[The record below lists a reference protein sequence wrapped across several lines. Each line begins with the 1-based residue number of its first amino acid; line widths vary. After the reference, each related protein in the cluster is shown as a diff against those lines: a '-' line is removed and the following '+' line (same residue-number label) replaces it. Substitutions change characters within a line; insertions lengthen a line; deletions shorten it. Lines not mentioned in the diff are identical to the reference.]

1 MLVVK
6 NLLRRKVRS
15 LLTIVG
21 VAVGI
26 ATVVALVSVARGL
39 RKQFNDF
46 FTAGNAHLVLTRAGA
61 SDPFISYL
69 PDTLVEVL
77 LQTEHVAAVHPFL
90 FAAQQLPSQPFFFFY
105 GTTPGS
111 PFLAQI
117 RIIEGRSLFDSDR
130 LSGEICLG
138 RAAAKHLRIGVD
150 ATLTLGNEPF
160 EVVGIFESPTPLLDS
175 GGLLRFEDAQRIA
188 GLEGKMS
195 SALVHLDHFSD
206 EVLAAA
212 ERNLEAAFPEVEAT
226 VPAEFSYA
234 FDEFD
239 LADQAVTVITFLAVF
254 VGGLGV
260 MNTMLMSVFE
270 RTREIGI
277 LQAVGWSKAMI
288 LRQILVEGLVVCLL
302 GGPLGIG
309 LGIAAVQVVGSI
321 GELSWVSGDYGTD
334 VFVQAMVVAVGMG
347 LVGAV
352 YPALRAVRIPPV
364 EALRYE

>member
-1 MLVVK
+1 M
-6 NLLRRKVRS
+6 
-15 LLTIVG
+15 
-21 VAVGI
+21 
-26 ATVVALVSVARGL
+26 
-39 RKQFNDF
+39 
-46 FTAGNAHLVLTRAGA
+46 
-61 SDPFISYL
+61 
-69 PDTLVEVL
+69 
-77 LQTEHVAAVHPFL
+77 QTEHVAAVHPFL
-90 FAAQQLPSQPFFFFY
+90 LAAQQIPSQPFFFFY

-111 PFLAQI
+111 PFLEQI
-117 RIIEGRSLFDSDR
+117 LIIEGRSLFDSDD

-160 EVVGIFESPTPLLDS
+160 EVVGIFESRTPLLYS

-195 SALVHLDHFSD
+195 SALVHLDHFSG
-206 EVLAAA
+206 EVLVAA

-239 LADQAVTVITFLAVF
+239 LADQAVTVFTLLAVF

-302 GGPLGIG
+302 GGPVGIG
-309 LGIAAVQVVGSI
+309 LGIGAVEVIGSI

-334 VFVQAMVVAVGMG
+334 VFVQAMIVAVGMG

-352 YPALRAVRIPPV
+352 YPALRAVCIPPV